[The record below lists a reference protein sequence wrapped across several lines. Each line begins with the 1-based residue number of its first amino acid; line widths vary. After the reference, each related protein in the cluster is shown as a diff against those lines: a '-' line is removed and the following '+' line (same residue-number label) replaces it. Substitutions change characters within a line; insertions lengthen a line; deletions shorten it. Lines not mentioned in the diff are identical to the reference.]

1 MEKIPKKG
9 YLTLDSKE
17 EDYYVYVY
25 IDPRDYEDFYYGKG
39 KNNRKLAHL
48 SEDSDSQKVE
58 IIKAIRKAG
67 LKPIIKVIARGLT
80 EDQAF
85 LVEETL
91 IWKLGRT
98 LVNKSSGHF
107 ADKFRPQKSF
117 HKDLLG
123 FDIKNGIYHVN
134 ILEDQKRDYRRWE
147 DCKKFN
153 FIAAGHYEK
162 GGNPLKTLEI
172 GDIVAAYINDHGYVG
187 IGKVKQKAVPI
198 DDFRFKG
205 KSLRGRLKAKNSFE
219 NYDNEKSEFLVEV
232 TWLRSVSS
240 IKGAKWKKNAGLKS
254 NRGTKVS
261 LQNQQNTIEF
271 LEKEFHIEFSK
282 LQTPITY
289 QNL

>member
-1 MEKIPKKG
+1 MEKISKKG
-9 YLTLDSKE
+9 HLALDSKE

-98 LVNKSSGHF
+98 LVNKRSGRF
-107 ADKFRPQKSF
+107 VDKFRPQKTLYES
-117 HKDLLG
+117 LTG
-123 FDIKNGIYHVN
+123 FDFKNGLYHINVG
-134 ILEDQKRDYRRWE
+134 EGPHRCWKDS
-147 DCKKFN
+147 KKLG
-153 FIAAGHYEK
+153 FIAAGQDMK
-162 GGNPLKTLEI
+162 WSNPIKVLEI
-172 GDIVAAYINDHGYVG
+172 GDIVAAYANKHGYVG

-205 KSLRGRLKAKNSFE
+205 KSLHGRLQAKNSFE
-219 NYDNEKSEFLVEV
+219 NHDNEKSEYLVEV
-232 TWLRSVSS
+232 EWVQSVSS
-240 IKGAKWKKNAGLKS
+240 IEEAKWKKNAGLKS
-254 NRGTKVS
+254 NRGVKVS
-261 LQNQQNTIEF
+261 LQNQQKTIDF
-271 LEKEFHIEFSK
+271 LEREFSVNFSQ
-282 LQTPITY
+282 LQTPIT
-289 QNL
+289 LETL